1 MKKIIALGLTLMM
14 TVSMLAMNLPVGAA
28 EIEEDKDWEIS
39 VLSQLG
45 LLDNTEPDSDVSKET
60 MANGLIKL
68 LGGDVY
74 VNTYFADQDLSKPLR
89 CGQAAMILIDVLG
102 YTEQMRLTG
111 KNTSDANA
119 YMIMARELKMISE
132 PGLNQYSVLNVRQ
145 YAHILYQAVAKT
157 APFSQIS
164 FGSNSEYEVLKN
176 VTLLSER
183 MKIKIVQGIVYGT
196 DAYSITGSGPQREGY
211 INIGG
216 IVYSVNDKTD
226 RSDYVGKFV
235 RAYVEEE
242 EDNIC
247 ALTAFRNNDIVK
259 IASEDIA
266 KSSDAGIEYYDGNR
280 KETAALSE
288 TVDVIYNRELLT
300 SYTAADFEIPDS
312 EYTLIDNNND
322 GRYEVVLIE
331 HYTSK
336 LVEEVAYTTGKILLK
351 DGEILDINEYF
362 KEGYKL
368 HDAQGN
374 VMDFS
379 VLSRSQVLSY
389 LVARSG
395 EYTNMVSSSHKV
407 TGTLKS
413 LRDNNKYI
421 TIDEQEYE
429 CTEDYLKNVK
439 GNEEVKIGDRVT
451 AAFDVL
457 GKIVDITVGSTNA
470 AAGYLIKCWEKGLGK
485 YFVGILDENGKI
497 REIPLRGKVAVDG
510 SSMTSKELVETKF
523 MKNGEVDRQLIL
535 FKESGEG
542 EITSVEIAE
551 NKSALGSRG
560 NNGFTLDYNFE
571 KDGELRA
578 LNLNGKK
585 ILGSKYVVRDNTV
598 VFTVCTND
606 LDESYVQQG
615 DSIPTLT
622 GLNIKLY
629 NVNNDYD
636 IQYAVREFT
645 RTVGSWVDF
654 WGDTYMVD
662 RVYQTVNKEG
672 ESVYAL
678 DMYMPNGK
686 KKTALMEDGT
696 ITTNEWNIM
705 SGDKSLSTIQAK
717 DLKRGTVVEINEDF
731 TGLTGIAV
739 QHVPKKDGDALIF
752 EAITSETGNEYGLNE
767 KTFNGGYLMS
777 YGKVIARTRTG
788 IIVNNHL
795 PGEEET
801 AEGATYPMD
810 KWNRTIPLNLT
821 DKVLVYDSES
831 DQIEVETGACIMP
844 GDHVFTKR
852 MGTEYRGVF
861 VYR

>member
-1 MKKIIALGLTLMM
+1 MKKIIALGLILIM
-14 TVSMLAMNLPVGAA
+14 TISLSLNLSVGAA
-28 EIEEDKDWEIS
+28 EIEENKEWEIS

-45 LLDNTEPDSDVSKET
+45 LLDNTEPNSDVSKKT
-60 MANGLIKL
+60 LADGLAKL
-68 LGGDVY
+68 IGNDIY
-74 VNTYFADQDLSKPLR
+74 TNIYFADQDLSKPLR

-119 YMIMARELKMISE
+119 YMIMARELKLVSE
-132 PGLNQYSVLNVRQ
+132 AGLNQYSVLNVKQ

-157 APFSQIS
+157 APLQQVS
-164 FGSNSEYEVLKN
+164 FGEKNEYKASKN
-176 VTLLSER
+176 TTLLSER
-183 MKIKIVQGIVYGT
+183 MKIKIVEGVVYGT
-196 DAYSITGSGPQREGY
+196 DAYSITGAGPQNEGY

-216 IVYSVNDKTD
+216 IVYSIDKGKD
-226 RSDYVGKFV
+226 RSSYVGKYV
-235 RAYVEEE
+235 RAYVQEE

-247 ALTAFRNNDIVK
+247 ALIVFKNNDIIK
-259 IASEDIA
+259 ISSVDIA
-266 KSSDAGIEYYDGNR
+266 KSSHSEIEYYEENR
-280 KETAALSE
+280 KRTARLSE
-288 TVDVIYNRELLT
+288 AVDVIYNRELLT

-312 EYTLIDNNND
+312 EYTLIDNNDD
-322 GRYEVVLIE
+322 GKYEVVLIE
-331 HYTSK
+331 HYLSRI
-336 LVEEVAYTTGKILLK
+336 VQEVAYTTGKILLK

-362 KEGYKL
+362 DAGYKL
-368 HDAQGN
+368 YDAQGN
-374 VMDFS
+374 AMDFS
-379 VLSRSQVLSY
+379 VLSRTQVLSC

-395 EYTNMVSSSHKV
+395 EYTHMVSSSHKV

-413 LRDNNKYI
+413 MREDNKYI

-429 CTEDYLKNVK
+429 CTENYLKNEK
-439 GNEEVKIGDRVT
+439 GNAEVKIGDRVT
-451 AAFDVL
+451 ASFDIT
-457 GKIVDITVGSTNA
+457 GKIVDIAVSGTDAS
-470 AAGYLIKCWEKGLGK
+470 AGYLIKCGLTSFEK
-485 YFVGILDENGKI
+485 YSVQILDENGKT
-497 REIPLRGKVAVDG
+497 RTIPLRDKVSVNG
-510 SSMTSKELVETKF
+510 SRMSSKELVETRF

-535 FKESGEG
+535 FKENSNG
-542 EITSVEIAE
+542 EIANIETAE
-551 NKSALGSRG
+551 DKSALGSRG
-560 NNGFTLDYNFE
+560 NNGFSLDYDFE
-571 KDGELRA
+571 KEGALRA
-578 LNLNGKK
+578 INLNGKK

-615 DSIPTLT
+615 SSIPALT

-662 RVYQTVNKEG
+662 SVYQTLNKDG
-672 ESVYAL
+672 EAVYAL

-686 KKTALMEDGT
+686 KKTALMEDET

-705 SGDKSLSTIQAK
+705 SGDKSLSKIQAK
-717 DLKRGTVVEINEDF
+717 DLKRGTVVEINEDYS
-731 TGLTGIAV
+731 GLTGIAV
-739 QHVPKKDGDALIF
+739 QHVPKKDGDTLIF
-752 EAITSETGNEYGLNE
+752 EAITSDTGNEYGLNE

-777 YGKVIARTRTG
+777 YGEVIMRTGTG

-795 PGEEET
+795 PNEEET
-801 AEGATYPMD
+801 AEGATFPMD
-810 KWNRTIPLNLT
+810 KWNRTIPLNIT
-821 DKVLVYDSES
+821 DKVLLYDSKS
-831 DQIEVETGACIMP
+831 DRIEVETAACIMP

-861 VYR
+861 IYR